1 MGILELKTRSKET
14 VWVNNDAIKY
24 FRKDTEDSELTHIVF
39 KDDSWLY
46 VVDTPEEIIE
56 KINSIYW

>member
-1 MGILELKTRSKET
+1 MGILELKTRCKEK